1 MYQSLN
7 TIELIIPSCLLK
19 NKTILMVLKTFTPQ
33 GGGTEQNGIKQ
44 RGI

>member
-33 GGGTEQNGIKQ
+33 GSTEQSGIKQ
-44 RGI
+44 RGT